1 MLGFAGW
8 NFFGA
13 GSWQLMTQGVN
24 LLMNVFFGVSAN
36 AARGITNQV
45 DSAVL
50 QFSQNSLKSS
60 FFFIFFFY
68 FYIYLYVLQ
77 IISLLFDLVFNFAIF
92 V

>member
-36 AARGITNQV
+36 AARGIANQV

-60 FFFIFFFY
+60 FFFIFFLFLIFIFIFMFCKLYRY
-68 FYIYLYVLQ
+68 FSI
-77 IISLLFDLVFNFAIF
+77 
-92 V
+92 